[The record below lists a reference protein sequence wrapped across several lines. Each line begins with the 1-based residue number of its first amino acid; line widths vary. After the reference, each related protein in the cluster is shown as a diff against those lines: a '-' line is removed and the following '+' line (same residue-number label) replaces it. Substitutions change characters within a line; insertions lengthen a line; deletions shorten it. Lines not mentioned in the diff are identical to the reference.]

1 MIDMFLPHILN
12 SKAIDNQREGDRVG
26 EMPPQTRCMFTLVIS
41 MGEES
46 FAEEFIRQDTCLGE
60 APNSAAQFNVYEPV
74 FCVFLQ
80 VVLFSCPGWE
90 QGERHFYVLE
100 SIKWGH
106 QIKILDVKAHEF
118 CAFGAEDAVPH
129 QF

>member
-1 MIDMFLPHILN
+1 MFLPHILN
-12 SKAIDNQREGDRVG
+12 PKVVDNQREEDRTG
-26 EMPPQTRCMFTLVIS
+26 EMPPQIRCMFTLVIS
-41 MGEES
+41 MGEEL
-46 FAEEFIRQDTCLGE
+46 FAEEFICQDTCLGE
-60 APNSAAQFNVYEPV
+60 APNGAVQFNVYDPV
-74 FCVFLQ
+74 FWVLLQ

-90 QGERHFYVLE
+90 EGEQHFHVLE

-106 QIKILDVKAHEF
+106 QIKILHVKAHEF